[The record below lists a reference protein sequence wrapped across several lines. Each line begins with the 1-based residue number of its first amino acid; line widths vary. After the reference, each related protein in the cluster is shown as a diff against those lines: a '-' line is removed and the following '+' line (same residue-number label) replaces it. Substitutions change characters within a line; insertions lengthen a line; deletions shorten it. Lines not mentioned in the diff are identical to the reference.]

1 MKAINNVSQ
10 IWNEGF
16 ECFCTSTNESS
27 KRKEHLGMKLHLEKA
42 LHSFASLLKKQKAQ
56 NYEKWR
62 NSKENSK
69 THLLFEFPIP
79 G

>member
-1 MKAINNVSQ
+1 M
-10 IWNEGF
+10 
-16 ECFCTSTNESS
+16 
-27 KRKEHLGMKLHLEKA
+27 KEHLGMKLQLEKE
-42 LHSFASLLKKQKAQ
+42 LHSFASLLRIKKPQ

>member
-1 MKAINNVSQ
+1 
-10 IWNEGF
+10 
-16 ECFCTSTNESS
+16 
-27 KRKEHLGMKLHLEKA
+27 MKLQLEKA

-69 THLLFEFPIP
+69 THLLFEFLIP
-79 G
+79 GRTREDLSLLGNAILRAALCRV

>member
-1 MKAINNVSQ
+1 
-10 IWNEGF
+10 
-16 ECFCTSTNESS
+16 
-27 KRKEHLGMKLHLEKA
+27 MKLHLEKA